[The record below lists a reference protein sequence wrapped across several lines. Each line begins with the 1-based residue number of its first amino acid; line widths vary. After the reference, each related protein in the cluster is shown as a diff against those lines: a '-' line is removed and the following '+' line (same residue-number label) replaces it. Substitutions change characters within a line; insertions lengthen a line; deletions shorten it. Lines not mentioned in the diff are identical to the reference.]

1 MVELDPLVVGV
12 VAGMALVTYA
22 TKAGG
27 LWLLGHVD
35 VGERTE
41 AGLEALP
48 GAIIVAIVAPELA
61 GGGLPEWTAAGL
73 AAVVARTTDNL
84 LASLG
89 VAMVAVLALRA
100 LL

>member
-12 VAGMALVTYA
+12 VVAMALVTYA

-35 VGERTE
+35 VGERAE

-48 GAIIVAIVAPELA
+48 GAIIVAIVAPELTD
-61 GGGLPEWTAAGL
+61 GGPPEWTAAAL
-73 AAVVARTTDNL
+73 AALVAWKTDNL
-84 LASLG
+84 LGALG

-100 LL
+100 V

>member
-1 MVELDPLVVGV
+1 MVEFDPTVVGV
-12 VAGMALVTYA
+12 VAAMAVVTYA

-27 LWLLGHVD
+27 FWLLGRVE

-61 GGGLPEWTAAGL
+61 GGGPAEWSAAGL
-73 AAVVARTTDNL
+73 AALVAWKTDNL
-84 LASLG
+84 LAALG
-89 VAMVAVLALRA
+89 VAMVAVLALRSV
-100 LL
+100 L

>member
-1 MVELDPLVVGV
+1 MVDLDPLVVAV
-12 VAGMALVTYA
+12 VAAMALVTYA

-27 LWLLGHVD
+27 FWLLGRID
-35 VGERTE
+35 VGERAE

-61 GGGLPEWTAAGL
+61 DGGPPEWTAAALAGL
-73 AAVVARTTDNL
+73 VAWKTGNL

-89 VAMVAVLALRA
+89 VALVALLALRSI
-100 LL
+100 

>member
-1 MVELDPLVVGV
+1 MVEFDPQVVGV
-12 VAGMALVTYA
+12 VVAMAVVTYA

-27 LWLLGHVD
+27 FWLLGRVD

-61 GGGLPEWTAAGL
+61 GGGPAEWIAAGL
-73 AAVVARTTDNL
+73 AALVAWKTDNL
-84 LASLG
+84 LAALG
-89 VAMVAVLALRA
+89 VAMVTVLTIRAVL
-100 LL
+100 

>member
-12 VAGMALVTYA
+12 VAAMALVTYA
-22 TKAGG
+22 TKVGG
-27 LWLLGHVD
+27 FWLLGRVE

-41 AGLEALP
+41 VGLETLP

-61 GGGLPEWTAAGL
+61 GGGPPEWTAAAL
-73 AAVVARTTDNL
+73 AALVAWKTDNL
-84 LASLG
+84 LAALG

-100 LL
+100 I

>member
-1 MVELDPLVVGV
+1 MAEIDALVVGV
-12 VAGMALVTYA
+12 IAGMAAVTYA

-27 LWLLGHVD
+27 LWLLGRLD

-48 GAIIVAIVAPELA
+48 GAIIVAIIAPELA
-61 GGGLPEWTAAGL
+61 SGGPAEWTAAGV
-73 AAVVARTTDNL
+73 AAVVAQKTDNL
-84 LASLG
+84 LAALG
-89 VAMVAVLALRA
+89 AAMVTVLALRS